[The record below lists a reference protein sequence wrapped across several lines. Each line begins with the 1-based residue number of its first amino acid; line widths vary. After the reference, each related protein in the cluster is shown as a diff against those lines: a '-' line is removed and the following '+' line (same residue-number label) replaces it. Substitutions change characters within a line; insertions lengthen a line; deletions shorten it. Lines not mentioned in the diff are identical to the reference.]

1 MRIFWIFGALAVLLA
16 AGALLFRIERRL
28 RERTRRVL
36 GGAAPADPNRERV
49 FDELRM
55 RHVGTGFADGMPL
68 PAILETAGEQGV
80 FCTGEALFVG
90 RMIVPL
96 AWVEDVAIESG
107 SLRVRWRCGGELLE
121 TVLQAGLHEMERLRR
136 EIHLRQPNVI
146 EKIVAMVN
154 KT

>member
-1 MRIFWIFGALAVLLA
+1 MRILWISGALAVLLA
-16 AGALLFRIERRL
+16 AGALLFRIEKRRMPA
-28 RERTRRVL
+28 RV
-36 GGAAPADPNRERV
+36 ESC
-49 FDELRM
+49 ELRM

-146 EKIVAMVN
+146 EKLLAMVQ
-154 KT
+154 K